1 MNLAKRERAELS
13 ELFTALGP
21 DQPTLC
27 GDWTT
32 ADLAAHLVL
41 REQRM
46 DAAAGILVPALES
59 YTKSVQRKLAAKP
72 FAELIAEFRDGPPW
86 WSPWALPGLDRL
98 GNSLEFFVHHEDV
111 RRAQP
116 SWSPRPPEQARY
128 DALKEVL
135 GKTGRMLYR
144 KSQVSVRLQIESGK
158 YIDVRSVAGTDRVT
172 VSGTPDELIMHGF
185 GRDEHARVEITG
197 EPAAV
202 ALLAKAPRG
211 I

>member
-13 ELFTALGP
+13 DLFTALGP

-27 GDWTT
+27 GEWTT

-46 DAAAGILVPALES
+46 DAAAGIVVPALAWYAE
-59 YTKSVQRKLAAKP
+59 SVQRKLAAKP
-72 FAELIAEFRDGPPW
+72 FAELVADFRDGPPW

-116 SWSPRPPEQARY
+116 SWSPRPVDPARS
-128 DALKEVL
+128 DALQDAL

-144 KSQVSVRLQIESGK
+144 KSRVSVRLQITGGK
-158 YIDVRSVAGTDRVT
+158 YLDVRSVAGADRVIVT
-172 VSGTPDELIMHGF
+172 GTPEELILHGF

-197 EPAAV
+197 DPAAV